1 MKYDDA
7 SWHYG
12 ADNFPDDLPEAAGGT
27 HIGMYAAWAMLSG
40 LGSSEMEEDSPELLE
55 RLRARD
61 ITPGAF
67 FMAACD
73 GKFIDDDLNET
84 GQQFTEEYFEEEPS
98 EYLEDYGEL
107 FGDDV
112 DSLYEIEDSWA
123 NYDRLK
129 PVLDQRL
136 AEWKEDA
143 EDA

>member
-12 ADNFPDDLPEAAGGT
+12 ADNFPENLPEEAGGT
-27 HIGMYAAWAMLSG
+27 HIGMYVAWAMLSG
-40 LGSSEMEEDSPELLE
+40 LGSAEMEEDSPELLE
-55 RLRARD
+55 RLRVRD

-112 DSLYEIEDSWA
+112 ESLYEIADSWA

-129 PVLDQRL
+129 LVLDQRL
-136 AEWKEDA
+136 AEWKENA